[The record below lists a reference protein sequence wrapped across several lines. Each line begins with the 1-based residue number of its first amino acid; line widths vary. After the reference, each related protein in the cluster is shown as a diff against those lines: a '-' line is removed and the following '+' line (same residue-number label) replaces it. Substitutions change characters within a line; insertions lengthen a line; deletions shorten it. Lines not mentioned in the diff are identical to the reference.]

1 METTK
6 IIKDQKQT
14 RTTIPSKL
22 VKEARI
28 ETGHRAEW
36 KLKKGKLSA
45 EVMSHEEFMKKVEE
59 SQKYGNR
66 SKKYFKEDKSGGKK

>member
-22 VKEARI
+22 VKEAGV
-28 ETGHRAEW
+28 ESGHRAEW
-36 KLKKGKLSA
+36 KIKKGKLSA
-45 EVMSHEEFMKKVEE
+45 DVISHNEFMEKVAETQRIENKTKKHFEE
-59 SQKYGNR
+59 
-66 SKKYFKEDKSGGKK
+66 KK